1 MGKDRIRRN
10 LALDNDTDV
19 VKYCV
24 DVILRD
30 NCSITKHGKN
40 WYAESDGEVITVNS
54 SSFTIITAK
63 KRNLTM

>member
-24 DVILRD
+24 DVIKRD
-30 NCSITKHGKN
+30 NSVFTKQGKN
-40 WYAESDGEVITVNS
+40 WYAESNGETITINS
-54 SSFTIITAK
+54 YSFTIITAK
-63 KRNLTM
+63 KRNLAM